1 MGQAGSGDQ
10 LRKSR
15 VFLRGTGE
23 TKALR
28 WGVGKGSML
37 GEEALGAR
45 GVKGK

>member
-10 LRKSR
+10 LRKSG
-15 VFLRGTGE
+15 VFLGGTGE

-28 WGVGKGSML
+28 WGVGKGSTL
-37 GEEALGAR
+37 GEEVLGAG